1 MALRVHNSDI
11 SVPGRR
17 YKQIQDLP
25 ILRRDLLR
33 TASVPHRA
41 VAVLTMPQSGETVS
55 PQMTLVGMALP
66 PRYREIT
73 IRVFFTFFRFPK
85 IFLRTCDIALRKTL
99 TMAPRYRG
107 GRPTLSQ
114 GLDREVRTAVQG

>member
-55 PQMTLVGMALP
+55 PQMTLIGMALP

-85 IFLRTCDIALRKTL
+85 IFFADL
-99 TMAPRYRG
+99 RYRTPQDTHNG
-107 GRPTLSQ
+107 AQVSWGQTDPQPGFGS
-114 GLDREVRTAVQG
+114 